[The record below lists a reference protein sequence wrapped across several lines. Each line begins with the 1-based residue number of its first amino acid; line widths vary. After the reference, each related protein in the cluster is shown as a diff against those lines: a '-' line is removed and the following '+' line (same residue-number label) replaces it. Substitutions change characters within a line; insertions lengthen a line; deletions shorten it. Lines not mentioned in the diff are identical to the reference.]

1 MKVSILDQ
9 APIRTG
15 ETAREALANAVRL
28 AQHGEA
34 LGYTRY
40 WIAEHHDFPGLAC
53 PAPEIMI
60 SAIGAQTHRI
70 RLGAGAILLPHYR
83 PYKVAETFHL
93 LATLYP
99 GRIDLGIG
107 RAPGGSAEAA
117 IALSGN
123 YLQQVRELPD
133 KLKELLHFLRHTFPD
148 GHLYRNLNAAPV
160 PAVPPQLWLLGTSE
174 KSARLAA
181 EMGMNYAFGHFM
193 SEKDGPAL
201 LETYR
206 QEHRRTDQ
214 EGEGHAL
221 VAVAVICAET
231 TAEAEEIAERQLLWR
246 LLQEKGIN
254 EGIPT
259 SSRVRRYDYSA
270 EDRAKIEQ
278 MKEKMIIGN
287 PLEVRD
293 RLRGLKEFYR
303 TEEVMINT
311 ITDRLADRLKSYQL
325 IAEAL
330 KI

>member
-15 ETAREALANAVRL
+15 ETAREALDNAVRL

-60 SAIGAQTHRI
+60 SAIGAQTRRI

-99 GRIDLGIG
+99 DRVDLGIG

-133 KLKELLHFLRHTFPD
+133 KLEELLHFLRKTFPA
-148 GHLYRNLNAAPV
+148 GHLYRNLDAAPV

-181 EMGMNYAFGHFM
+181 EMGMSYAFGHFM

-201 LETYR
+201 LATYR
-206 QEHRRTDQ
+206 QEQRRTNQ
-214 EGEGHAL
+214 VAEANTL
-221 VAVAVICAET
+221 VAVAAVCAET
-231 TAEAEEIAERQLLWR
+231 TAEAEEIAESQLLWR
-246 LLQEKGIN
+246 ILQEKGIN
-254 EGIPT
+254 EGIP
-259 SSRVRRYDYSA
+259 SSSLVRRYDYSA
-270 EDRAKIEQ
+270 EDQAKIEQ

-293 RLRGLKEFYR
+293 RLRGLKELYQ

-311 ITDRLADRLKSYQL
+311 ITDRLEDRLKSYQL

-330 KI
+330 EI

>member
-9 APIRTG
+9 APMRAG
-15 ETAREALANAVRL
+15 ETAKEALDDAIRL

-53 PAPEIMI
+53 PAPEIML
-60 SAIGAQTHRI
+60 SAIGAHTRRI

-99 GRIDLGIG
+99 DRIDLGIG
-107 RAPGGSAEAA
+107 RAPGGAAEAA

-123 YLQQVRELPD
+123 YLEQVRKLPD
-133 KLKELLHFLRHTFPD
+133 KLEELLHFLRNTFPD
-148 GHLYRNLNAAPV
+148 DHLYRNLDAAPV

-181 EMGMNYAFGHFM
+181 EMGMSYAFGHFM
-193 SEKDGPAL
+193 SEKDGRAL
-201 LETYR
+201 LATYR
-206 QEHRRTDQ
+206 KEQNRINQRAEAHT
-214 EGEGHAL
+214 L
-221 VAVAVICAET
+221 VAVAVVCAET
-231 TAEAEEIAERQLLWR
+231 TAAAEEMAESQLLWR
-246 LLQEKGIN
+246 LLQEKGRS
-254 EGIPT
+254 EAIP
-259 SSRVRRYDYSA
+259 SPSQVSCYPYSA
-270 EDRAKIEQ
+270 EDRARIAQ

-293 RLRGLKEFYR
+293 RLYGLTELYE

-311 ITDRLADRLKSYQL
+311 ITYRLEDRLKSYQL